1 MKRSNKIL
9 ALLLSLAIIICA
21 VAAVPV
27 SAAGDTVYVKVSSSY
42 GTPNCYMWNSSSDQ
56 NAGWP
61 GVKMTDEGDGVY
73 SYTPDKAYSKVIFNN
88 GSSQTGDLS
97 YPGANS
103 IYLLDSDKWETYDPT
118 AAEPVVTISKKDGS
132 SFKTDTVTVTVT
144 AKYADSAYYTV
155 DGGAQV
161 SFTDT
166 ADVTLGADTQIGST
180 VTLLVSASNKNG
192 SVSSTATY
200 TKKDPSASSDSTAT
214 TSKPL
219 DGYFSTN
226 PNGQVGKNTAI
237 SIDGSISDW
246 DSSMLIAQGTANDDP
261 RVYRPNSM
269 YEVGIDLYALYAA
282 YDSTNLYLM
291 WEMTNVQ
298 DVVAPND
305 DYPLS
310 QGTLWQTQELPFF
323 IAVDTGD
330 SDTAVGNK
338 GGLAE
343 GGTIWDSGM
352 TFENGFNKLISINTK
367 GGNGPWV
374 YGGDEEG
381 LNPVEILDAST
392 SDIEM
397 NFGKGILSKNV
408 YGING
413 AYGEHNGR
421 VPGDVVDETADWVDF
436 NTKGHKSASM
446 DFFYEMS
453 IPLDELEISVND
465 IETSGI
471 GVMLVA
477 TMGKSPMDCLPGDLV
492 MTDQAHLDDEAAS
505 QVHNSFEKSDEDNI
519 TVPFAR
525 VGKLL
530 SGSTGGNDPSTPTTP
545 TTPSEPTEPT
555 TPAESE
561 PASSTPAEESTAP
574 TQAPPAVVLLKG
586 DADCDGVVNIRDA
599 TAIQKHVADI
609 ITLTE
614 QGMANAEVDGNGI
627 LNVKDATFIQK
638 SIAGIP
644 TALL

>member
-1 MKRSNKIL
+1 MKHSNK
-9 ALLLSLAIIICA
+9 LLSLLLILVMMVSVI
-21 VAAVPV
+21 AAVPV
-27 SAAGDTVYVKVSSSY
+27 FAAGDTVYVKVSSDY
-42 GTPNCYMWNSSSDQ
+42 GTPNCYMWNDSSDQ

-61 GVKMTDEGDGVY
+61 GIAMTAEGDGVY
-73 SYTPDKAYSKVIFNN
+73 SYTPDKAFSNVIFNN
-88 GSSQTGDLS
+88 GSSQTADLA
-97 YPGANS
+97 YPGANN
-103 IYLLDSDKWETYDPT
+103 IYIMDTGKWETYDSS
-118 AAEPVVTISKKDGS
+118 AAEPSVSISKKDGS
-132 SFKTDTVTVTVT
+132 SFKTESVTVTVT
-144 AKYADSAYYTV
+144 AKNADSAYYTV

-161 SFTDT
+161 SFSDT
-166 ADVTLGADTQIGST
+166 ADVTLGADTAIGST
-180 VTLLVSASNKNG
+180 VTIYVSATNKNG
-192 SVSSTATY
+192 TVSATATY

-226 PNGQVGKNTAI
+226 PNGQVGKQSNI
-237 SIDGSISDW
+237 SIDGSLSDW
-246 DSSMLIAQGTANDDP
+246 DSSMLIAQGVANDDP

-298 DVVAPND
+298 DIVAPSD

-330 SDTAVGNK
+330 SDTAIGNK
-338 GGLAE
+338 GALNTA
-343 GGTIWDSGM
+343 GTIWDSGM

-374 YGGDEEG
+374 YGGDENG
-381 LNPVEILDAST
+381 LNPVEILDASS

-408 YGING
+408 FGIDG

-421 VPGDVVDETADWVDF
+421 VPGDVANESAAWVDF
-436 NTKGHKSASM
+436 NEKGHKSASL

-453 IPLDELEISVND
+453 IPLDELEISVSD
-465 IETSGI
+465 IENSGI

-492 MTDQAHLDDEAAS
+492 MTNQAHLDDEAAS

-530 SGSTGGNDPSTPTTP
+530 SGSTGSDKPSTPTTP
-545 TTPSEPTEPT
+545 TQPEPTPT
-555 TPAESE
+555 TPATQPTQPE
-561 PASSTPAEESTAP
+561 PTPTAP
-574 TQAPPAVVLLKG
+574 TESSPADVSLMG

-614 QGMANAEVDGNGI
+614 QGQINAEVDGSGI
-627 LNVKDATFIQK
+627 LNVKDATYIQK
-638 SIAGIP
+638 TIAGIP
-644 TALL
+644 V